1 MAFKS
6 LLPPSAK
13 PPPAQSN
20 WPSANRR
27 LLYILRQNF
36 SLSTWILLGALLQS
50 LVVFIIPRF
59 YAVLPSLLI
68 LGARLA
74 DTLAITYGWKRN
86 HYLDDAIMHRTSP
99 QVPDEDGT
107 FHEEASQETVV
118 VFLLGAK
125 INHPLGIFA
134 PNVKP
139 FGDYLTE
146 MIRILEKDNTN
157 AGFYGASS
165 WTSQDKN
172 GATELLTI
180 SYWRSTEDIHK
191 FTYGDL
197 HKEAWDW
204 WNKNLK
210 ENDHIGINHEVWEVS
225 PKHWEAIY
233 VNFQP
238 TLLGATSYLRKGD
251 KMVGGTVEDQYISP
265 LIDARRGKLRS
276 SAGRLGR
283 RPEEL
288 YEKHG
293 LGPGATYEA

>member
-6 LLPPSAK
+6 LLPPAEK
-13 PPPAQSN
+13 RPRAQSN
-20 WPSANRR
+20 WPTANRR
-27 LLYILRQNF
+27 LFYALRENF
-36 SLSTWILLGALLQS
+36 ALSTWILVGAFLQS

-59 YAVLPSLLI
+59 YAVLPSVVI

-74 DTLAITYGWKRN
+74 ETLAITYGWRKN
-86 HYLDDAIMHRTSP
+86 HYLDDAILHRVSP
-99 QVPDEDGT
+99 QVPDEDGN
-107 FHEEASQETVV
+107 FHEDSAREPVV
-118 VFLLGAK
+118 VFMLGAK
-125 INHPLGIFA
+125 VNHPLGIFA
-134 PNVKP
+134 PNVKTL
-139 FGDYLTE
+139 GDYLSQ
-146 MIRILEKDNTN
+146 MIKILEKDSTN
-157 AGFYGASS
+157 LGFYGGSS

-172 GATELLTI
+172 GATELMFL
-180 SYWRSTEDIHK
+180 SYWRSTEDIHN

-204 WNKNLK
+204 WNKTLK

-225 PKHWEAIY
+225 PKHYEAIY

-238 TLLGATSYLRKGD
+238 TLFGATSYLRKGD
-251 KMVGGTVEDQYISP
+251 KMVGGTVEDQFISP

-293 LGPGATYEA
+293 LAPGATYES